1 VKSKP
6 KFARM
11 PWYPADFAS
20 STRTW
25 PLVAR
30 GAYRELLDAQWEVG
44 AGLEPGVL
52 PADPRQLRALVRATA
67 AEWRVAWQWVEPKFP
82 LISNGGR
89 QNRRLEEHRQ
99 EALELYLAKK
109 RSAEGT
115 NRKLGRG
122 NGARSGATRR

>member
-1 VKSKP
+1 MKSKP
-6 KFARM
+6 KFARL
-11 PWYPADFAS
+11 PWYPSDFAS

-52 PADPRQLRALVRATA
+52 PADPRQLRALVRATP
-67 AEWRVAWQWVEPKFP
+67 AEWRVAWPLVEPKFP
-82 LISNGGR
+82 ILPTGGR

-99 EALELYLAKK
+99 VALELYLAKK
-109 RSAEGT
+109 RGADIT
-115 NRKLGRG
+115 NAKQGRG
-122 NGARSGATRR
+122 NGARSEATTR